1 MAHAADVSAG
11 GYVGY
16 HTRFDVDLA
25 QAVRLTFEP
34 LDSWSHSTDRAAHG
48 AAGEVR

>member
-1 MAHAADVSAG
+1 MLPTSRQ
-11 GYVGY
+11 VGMWDTD
-16 HTRFDVDLA
+16 TRFDVDLA